1 MSSRSDKQGI
11 KPNPAIG
18 IIKLFNNIFQELGE
32 KFSFIEMLGYLMSG
46 FLRLLLR
53 VWTFGLLYFLDNRL
67 FLWIKG

>member
-1 MSSRSDKQGI
+1 MSSRSDKQRI